1 MQFRVESD
9 GTPGSIRVSG
19 ELDMLTVKGL
29 LEGVRPHL
37 PPGSGDLTLDIAEL
51 SFMDSTGLLA
61 VLDLSKQLEGRGSL
75 VLRSPAPSVAK
86 LLQLA
91 RADTIPNLAI
101 VSDRPTAA

>member
-1 MQFRVESD
+1 MQLRVESD
-9 GTPGSIRVSG
+9 GTPGSVRVSG
-19 ELDMLTVKGL
+19 ELDMLTVNSF
-29 LEGVRPHL
+29 LEGVGPHL

-51 SFMDSTGLLA
+51 SFMDSSGLLA
-61 VLDLSKQLEGRGSL
+61 VLDLSRQLAGRGRL
-75 VLRSPAPSVAK
+75 VLRSPTSSVAR